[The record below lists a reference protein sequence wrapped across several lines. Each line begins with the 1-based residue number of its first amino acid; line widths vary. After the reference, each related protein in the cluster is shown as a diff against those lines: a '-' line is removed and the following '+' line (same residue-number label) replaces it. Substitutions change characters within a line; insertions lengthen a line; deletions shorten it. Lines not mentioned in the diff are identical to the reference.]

1 MKDPVD
7 LDITRLAPFRLRRTA
22 QFLADMAQDLRDLA
36 DKLEGA
42 GGMSDRASMQADE
55 ILALNAEQRLWALM
69 WLRWT
74 APDVLADAL
83 KRAAGRY
90 CEETA

>member
-1 MKDPVD
+1 
-7 LDITRLAPFRLRRTA
+7 
-22 QFLADMAQDLRDLA
+22 
-36 DKLEGA
+36 
-42 GGMSDRASMQADE
+42 MSDRASVQADE
-55 ILALNAEQRLWALM
+55 ILAMNAEQRLWALL

-74 APDVLADAL
+74 APDVLDDAL